1 MRRSPQPGTTADGP
15 GAAPDA
21 TTGAPDTARPPAP
34 GAPEAPLAPPAPA
47 PAPAPAPGNAPDA
60 HAPTRGTTPDAPAP
74 DPTPGAIPDTPA
86 PDPTPGATPD
96 VPAPDDPTP
105 GTTPDAPAPDDPT
118 PGALASFLRFVGIGG
133 GVGLA
138 SGAAVALLAGALP
151 FALANALVSVVSTI
165 LATELHARFTFGSGL
180 RPATG
185 RGLLRCGLRHH
196 LQSAGTAAAA
206 YSATTLAV
214 LVLHL
219 VARTPGL
226 AVEQTVYLAASGLA
240 GIGRFLAL
248 RLYVFTTTRRR
259 PAPPAAL
266 SPAVDLGLGLQ
277 GARTRRESL
286 TTAS

>member
-1 MRRSPQPGTTADGP
+1 MRRSPQPGTTNGP
-15 GAAPDA
+15 GTAPDA
-21 TTGAPDTARPPAP
+21 TTGGAGTARPAP
-34 GAPEAPLAPPAPA
+34 GAPEAPLTPPAPTPAPA
-47 PAPAPAPGNAPDA
+47 PAPAPAPGDAPDA
-60 HAPTRGTTPDAPAP
+60 HAPPWGTA
-74 DPTPGAIPDTPA
+74 PDTPA
-86 PDPTPGATPD
+86 PDG
-96 VPAPDDPTP
+96 
-105 GTTPDAPAPDDPT
+105 PT

-151 FALANALVSVVSTI
+151 FALANALVSVVSTV
-165 LATELHARFTFGSGL
+165 LATELHARFTFRSGL
-180 RPATG
+180 RPAIG

-206 YSATTLAV
+206 YSVTTLAV

-259 PAPPAAL
+259 RARPVAL
-266 SPAVDLGLGLQ
+266 TPAVDLDLGIDLQ

-286 TTAS
+286 ATAS

>member
-1 MRRSPQPGTTADGP
+1 M
-15 GAAPDA
+15 
-21 TTGAPDTARPPAP
+21 PPAR
-34 GAPEAPLAPPAPA
+34 
-47 PAPAPAPGNAPDA
+47 APAPGDAPDVSDA
-60 HAPTRGTTPDAPAP
+60 HDPPRGTAPDAPAP
-74 DPTPGAIPDTPA
+74 TAPA
-86 PDPTPGATPD
+86 PDG
-96 VPAPDDPTP
+96 PAP
-105 GTTPDAPAPDDPT
+105 GTAPDAPAPQAPT

-138 SGAAVALLAGALP
+138 SGAAVALLSAALP
-151 FALANALVSVVSTI
+151 FALANALVSVVSTV

-185 RGLLRCGLRHH
+185 RGLLRCGLRPH

-206 YSATTLAV
+206 YSVTTLAV

-259 PAPPAAL
+259 PAPPVALAPAADL
-266 SPAVDLGLGLQ
+266 DLGIGIGIGLQ
-277 GARTRRESL
+277 GNRTRRESL